1 MCSVCLTEV
10 LRITRYPTGSPRSM
24 PVLIVLLLLQFEGPN
39 NIVAFG
45 DVRVLEYYSLEGVN
59 KWAWIGYEA
68 IFLVV
73 FLVLTWLALV
83 TVRHQKR

>member
-1 MCSVCLTEV
+1 MAGLDASSALCDGYAAPEQVSKEPPASL
-10 LRITRYPTGSPRSM
+10 
-24 PVLIVLLLLQFEGPN
+24 VLLPQFEGPN

-59 KWAWIGYEA
+59 KWAWIGYES